1 MSVMTVQSGLPWGRP
16 LTADDLESMPDDGHR
31 YELIDGTLVVSP
43 APAWGHQAVQGR
55 LFNLLYAVCPSDLR
69 VISAPFE
76 VRLALSTAV
85 QPDIV
90 VARFA
95 DIAPKNLPVAPLLA
109 VEVRS
114 PSTALVD
121 LNLKRAVYERFGI
134 PSYWLLDPDETAPAL
149 TVLELEDGSYVE
161 RATVK
166 ADETVDV
173 HVPFPFRLCPDDLI
187 RDLRAR

>member
-1 MSVMTVQSGLPWGRP
+1 MGAVKALPRRP
-16 LTADDLESMPDDGHR
+16 LTRADLETMPDDGHR

-55 LFNLLYAVCPSDLR
+55 LFSLLYAVCPSDLR

-95 DIAPKNLPVAPLLA
+95 DIAPKPLRVAPLLA
-109 VEVRS
+109 VEIRS

-121 LNLKRAVYERFGI
+121 LNLKRAVYERYGI
-134 PSYWLLDPDETAPAL
+134 PSYWLLDPDDTAPAL
-149 TVLELEDGSYVE
+149 TVLELEDGCYVE

-173 HVPFPFRLCPDDLI
+173 HAPFPFRLCPDDLI